1 VIQKAVQGAFALL
14 FGQAFADA
22 GFHFFERGGMGR
34 FAADHTRDVKT
45 EGGTEDRADLAG
57 GQVEDHFVELVHHLA
72 AREPAEVAVSVRAVG
87 VPAGEFFERRAGL
100 EFGFNRLDSFE
111 GGRGVAVLGRVF
123 HDVRGVYEFRDFEL
137 FAMGAVVGD
146 DVLVPDVADAS
157 GVAGDE
163 AVDTKIQLRFRG
175 EHTGPATAFPG
186 RRVAVSGER
195 RFDFV
200 GRDRFAVG
208 KRGLAK
214 QHALDYVVA
223 RPVPEALLQFLA
235 SRIAHGGGKMRA
247 KPTRFFFHQ
256 SVVQQF
262 AIDTYRHGFRHHDTT
277 AGAIGR
283 PGIEGARTLRRRTRY
298 PQIMGSSASV
308 DAIVREIVSR
318 YQEEIDRL
326 RALPSAPPERLF
338 HSRAA
343 LALKEE
349 ILAVGKK
356 LWLREFV
363 DGNGGNISCRLTDD
377 LVLCTPTLRSKYDL
391 RVEDISLVD
400 LNNQRV
406 CGAVPHTS
414 EILLHLTIYKHNRD
428 ARAVVHCH
436 PPHATAFSITGT
448 VPPQGVLPEYEVFVG
463 VAPVSPYDTPGT
475 QAFADTVIPYV
486 AEHNTILL
494 ANHGIVCWADTVT
507 HAEWQA
513 EVLDTYCR
521 TIMLAA
527 QLGRPLTHIPD
538 AKVGDLVRLKKKLN
552 LPDPRHEKSL
562 NGATAPNGKPSPAPT
577 LDGVAEERINLLSKR
592 IAAELA
598 ARLNGH

>member
-1 VIQKAVQGAFALL
+1 
-14 FGQAFADA
+14 
-22 GFHFFERGGMGR
+22 MGR
-34 FAADHTRDVKT
+34 FAVDHPSDVET
-45 EGGTEDRADLAG
+45 EGGAEDRAGLAD
-57 GQVEDHFVELVHHLA
+57 GQVEDHLVELVHHLA
-72 AREPAEVAVSVRAVG
+72 AREPAKVAVAVG
-87 VPAGEFFERRAGL
+87 AIGMEAGEFFEGRAGA
-100 EFGFNRLDSFE
+100 EFGFDGAKGFE
-111 GGRGVAVLGRVF
+111 SGRRVAVLGRVF
-123 HDVRGVYEFRDFEL
+123 DDVSGVDEFGDFEF
-137 FAMGAVVGD
+137 FAVSAVVGD
-146 DVLVPDVADAS
+146 DVLVPDIADAS

-163 AVDTKIQLRFRG
+163 AVDAEIEFRFGREHGGAAAAFSG
-175 EHTGPATAFPG
+175 ES
-186 RRVAVSGER
+186 VAVLRKGG
-195 RFDFV
+195 FDFA
-200 GRDRFAVG
+200 GRDRFGVG
-208 KRGLAK
+208 ERGLAE
-214 QHALDYVVA
+214 QCALDYVFA
-223 RPVPEALLQFLA
+223 GPILKALLEFFG
-235 SRIAHGGGKMRA
+235 SGIAHCGGKMRA
-247 KPTRFFFHQ
+247 EAARFFFHQ
-256 SVVQQF
+256 RVVQYL
-262 AIDTYRHGFRHHDTT
+262 AVDTDKHRFRLHDTT
-277 AGAIGR
+277 AGVRRR
-283 PGIEGARTLRRRTRY
+283 PGLRRVRTLRRGTGY
-298 PQIMGSSASV
+298 AQIMGSSASVDV

-318 YQEEIDRL
+318 YREEIERL

-338 HSRAA
+338 HSPAA
-343 LALKEE
+343 RALKEE

-463 VAPVSPYDTPGT
+463 VTPVSPYDTPGT

-562 NGATAPNGKPSPAPT
+562 NGASAPNGKPSPLPT

>member
-1 VIQKAVQGAFALL
+1 
-14 FGQAFADA
+14 
-22 GFHFFERGGMGR
+22 
-34 FAADHTRDVKT
+34 
-45 EGGTEDRADLAG
+45 
-57 GQVEDHFVELVHHLA
+57 
-72 AREPAEVAVSVRAVG
+72 
-87 VPAGEFFERRAGL
+87 
-100 EFGFNRLDSFE
+100 
-111 GGRGVAVLGRVF
+111 
-123 HDVRGVYEFRDFEL
+123 
-137 FAMGAVVGD
+137 
-146 DVLVPDVADAS
+146 
-157 GVAGDE
+157 
-163 AVDTKIQLRFRG
+163 
-175 EHTGPATAFPG
+175 
-186 RRVAVSGER
+186 
-195 RFDFV
+195 
-200 GRDRFAVG
+200 
-208 KRGLAK
+208 
-214 QHALDYVVA
+214 
-223 RPVPEALLQFLA
+223 
-235 SRIAHGGGKMRA
+235 
-247 KPTRFFFHQ
+247 
-256 SVVQQF
+256 
-262 AIDTYRHGFRHHDTT
+262 
-277 AGAIGR
+277 
-283 PGIEGARTLRRRTRY
+283 
-298 PQIMGSSASV
+298 MGSSASVDV

-318 YQEEIDRL
+318 YREEIERL

-338 HSRAA
+338 HSPPAR
-343 LALKEE
+343 ALKEE

-486 AEHNTILL
+486 ADHNTILL

-538 AKVGDLVRLKKKLN
+538 AKLGDLVRLKKKLN

-562 NGATAPNGKPSPAPT
+562 NGATAPNGKPSPVPT